1 MRALVRRIAV
11 AVVGLTCLAALGAAN
26 LFAQEPQVP
35 EPPGQFFELDKLPP
49 AEQMAAAPLLVAAYS
64 VVLIVLFLYVLSVAR
79 RLSAVQREVDR
90 LEADV
95 KRTSRA

>member
-1 MRALVRRIAV
+1 MTAIRRLCVTVVALSSFGALRV
-11 AVVGLTCLAALGAAN
+11 AT
-26 LFAQEPQVP
+26 LFAQQ
-35 EPPGQFFELDKLPP
+35 PPPKDFIPLDKLPP

-64 VVLIVLFLYVLSVAR
+64 VVLIVLFLYLLSVAR
-79 RLSAVQREVDR
+79 RLNVVQREVDR

>member
-1 MRALVRRIAV
+1 MSAVVRRLAL
-11 AVVGLTCLAALGAAN
+11 AVVGLTSFAALRAPS
-26 LFAQEPQVP
+26 LFAQAPRQP
-35 EPPGQFFELDKLPP
+35 DDPFIPLNQLPP

-64 VVLIVLFLYVLSVAR
+64 VVLIVLFLYLLSVAR
-79 RLSAVQREVDR
+79 RLNVVQREVDR

>member
-1 MRALVRRIAV
+1 MGSV
-11 AVVGLTCLAALGAAN
+11 AALRV
-26 LFAQEPQVP
+26 FAQQP
-35 EPPGQFFELDKLPP
+35 EPPGQFFELDQLPP

>member
-1 MRALVRRIAV
+1 MRAVVVRYAV
-11 AVVGLTCLAALGAAN
+11 AVIGLVWFATLHASALV
-26 LFAQEPQVP
+26 AQAQREPDDPFLPVDQ
-35 EPPGQFFELDKLPP
+35 LPP

-64 VVLIVLFLYVLSVAR
+64 VVLIVLFLYLLSVAR
-79 RLSAVQREVDR
+79 RLNVVQREVDR

>member
-1 MRALVRRIAV
+1 MTVIRRLSVTVVVLFSFGALRV
-11 AVVGLTCLAALGAAN
+11 AT
-26 LFAQEPQVP
+26 LFAQQ
-35 EPPGQFFELDKLPP
+35 PPPKEDWIPLDQLPP

-64 VVLIVLFLYVLSVAR
+64 VVLIVLFLYLLSVAR
-79 RLSAVQREVDR
+79 RLNVVQREVDR

>member
-1 MRALVRRIAV
+1 MTVMIAIRRLTGAVLVMWSV
-11 AVVGLTCLAALGAAN
+11 AALRV
-26 LFAQEPQVP
+26 FAQQP
-35 EPPGQFFELDKLPP
+35 EPPGQFFELDQLPP